1 MVDRFRTAADW
12 EDVRFFAAL
21 ARHGSLSGAAR
32 ALAVNHATVARRV
45 AGLERSLGATLVE
58 RRPNGYLLTAA
69 GREALTA
76 AAAMEAAAQSLPQP
90 GHIGHAAGL
99 VRITATPSLADAF
112 LIPRLAAFRTNYPGI
127 DIELIIDRRVV
138 SLARREADLA
148 LRLAKPDDGDIIAR
162 RMVAL
167 GFGFYANADWRAHI
181 AAGADPVFVGF
192 DEGSAHLPE
201 AVWLARHFPDRRLVL
216 RANSQTS
223 QASAARAGHGIA
235 LLPHFLGRND
245 PALGRLFLAEAPPP
259 REIWLLARRD
269 PTPSLPIK
277 LARDFLIELF
287 RSERA
292 LFEAA

>member
-1 MVDRFRTAADW
+1 MADRFRTSADW

-32 ALAVNHATVARRV
+32 ALTVNHATVARRV

-58 RRPNGYLLTAA
+58 RRPNGYQLTAA
-69 GREALTA
+69 GRNALTA

-90 GHIGHAAGL
+90 GQGDQAAGL
-99 VRITATPSLADAF
+99 VRITATPSLADSF
-112 LIPRLAAFRTNYPGI
+112 LIPRLAAFRARQPGI

-148 LRLAKPDDGDIIAR
+148 LRLARPDDGDIIAR

-167 GFGFYANADWRAHI
+167 GFGFYANAEWRASI
-181 AAGADPVFVGF
+181 AAGADPIFVGF

-235 LLPHFLGRND
+235 LLPHFLGRSE
-245 PALGRLFLAEAPPP
+245 PALGRIFLAEAPPP

-269 PTPSLPIK
+269 RAPSLPIK

-287 RSERA
+287 RAERA
-292 LFEAA
+292 LFEAD